1 MDRSATILIAEDS
14 ASDRL
19 LLASLLRQLG
29 HTVVEAVDGA
39 DALRLFASSEPQL
52 VLLDA
57 VMPQLDG
64 FEVARRMRRLCGDRF
79 VPIIFLTSLQDA
91 GSLAA
96 GLDAGG
102 DDFLSKP
109 YDTTVLRAKLGAF
122 LRMAEMHRT
131 LASQRDEIARH
142 NRYLVHEQEVAKRV
156 FDKVAHSGALGL
168 PNLRYAVSPLAI
180 FNGDVLLAATGPQ
193 GNLQLLLGDFTGH
206 GLAAAIGAMPL
217 AQIFYA
223 MVAKGFH
230 QRELLREI
238 NDRLHQTL
246 PAGVFC
252 CATAVSIDFADGQM
266 EVWNGGL
273 PDGLLCRTDG
283 TLQPLVSR
291 HLPLGILPARR
302 FSDSVERYPVTSGDR
317 LLLWSDGIADA
328 RNASGERFGEE
339 RLLAICRTVP
349 PPRRF
354 DAIQRAVR
362 NFRGGSDQADDA
374 SLLEVTVVPRAEFAG
389 SVRAPVADAAAQ
401 RWRLSFDLEAESL
414 RSLNP
419 LPLLLHFL
427 MEVPGLRSRSS
438 QLHTVLA
445 ELYTNAVEHG
455 VLELDSTMKSSAAGF
470 SRYYRAREQ
479 RLQALQQ
486 GRVRFELDYR
496 GDHNGGLLRI
506 AVADSGEGFDFSA
519 WRAGF
524 APRSYAGRG
533 LALLQRLG
541 LTLRVPP
548 PGNCV
553 YVEFRWQEGPD
564 QPLPANRSGS
574 LS

>member
-1 MDRSATILIAEDS
+1 MPAASATILIAEDNP
-14 ASDRL
+14 SDRL
-19 LLASLLRQLG
+19 LLAALLRRLG
-29 HTVVEAVDGA
+29 HTVVEAGSGTEALALFEAVDP
-39 DALRLFASSEPQL
+39 DLI
-52 VLLDA
+52 LLDA
-57 VMPQLDG
+57 LMPPPDG
-64 FEVARRMRRLCGDRF
+64 FDVARRIRQLCGDRF
-79 VPIIFLTSLQDA
+79 VPIIFLTSLQDPD
-91 GSLAA
+91 SLAA

-109 YDTTVLRAKLGAF
+109 YDATVLRAKVGAF
-122 LRMAEMHRT
+122 LRMGEMHRT
-131 LASQRDEIARH
+131 LARQRDEIARH

-156 FDKVAHSGALGL
+156 FDKVAHGGALGL
-168 PNLRYAVSPLAI
+168 PNVRYAVSPLAI

-238 NDRLHQTL
+238 NARLHQNL

-252 CATAVSIDFADGQM
+252 CATAVSIDFADGYI

-273 PDGLLCRTDG
+273 PDGLLCRADG
-283 TLQPLVSR
+283 SLQPLVSR
-291 HLPLGILPARR
+291 HLPLGIRPARQ
-302 FSDSVERYPVTSGDR
+302 FGDSVERYPVTSGDR
-317 LLLWSDGIADA
+317 LLLWSDGLPDA
-328 RNASGERFGEE
+328 RNAGGERFGEA
-339 RLLAICRTVP
+339 RLRAICRTVP
-349 PPRRF
+349 PSQRF
-354 DAIQRAVR
+354 DAIQRALR
-362 NFRGGSDQADDA
+362 SFSGGSDQADDA

-401 RWRLSFDLEAESL
+401 RWRLGFDLEAESL

-445 ELYTNAVEHG
+445 ELYANAVEHG
-455 VLELDSTMKSSAAGF
+455 VLELDSAMKSSAVGF
-470 SRYYRAREQ
+470 ARYYREREQ

-506 AVADSGEGFDFSA
+506 AVADSGEGFDFAA

-524 APRSYAGRG
+524 APRSYAGHG
-533 LALLQRLG
+533 LALLERLG

-553 YVEFRWQEGPD
+553 YVEFRWQG
-564 QPLPANRSGS
+564 A
-574 LS
+574 